1 MESLKS
7 KRLLLPE
14 KYNVVTEVESGTKPL
29 TVAEKFGG
37 PGNTTWLLPGSKEK
51 LKELS
56 NLEYN

>member
-1 MESLKS
+1 M
-7 KRLLLPE
+7 
-14 KYNVVTEVESGTKPL
+14 ESGTKPL